1 VFHRNDGVGDYYIN
15 QKSGIVVAFI
25 IKLEYF
31 FYKFHKKKLAFFL
44 QLMDIREN
52 LEIREDKIISG
63 IVSSVRSRPDIPG
76 TEINLVQK
84 MFLKT
89 KY

>member
-1 VFHRNDGVGDYYIN
+1 
-15 QKSGIVVAFI
+15 
-25 IKLEYF
+25 
-31 FYKFHKKKLAFFL
+31 
-44 QLMDIREN
+44 MDIREN
-52 LEIREDKIISG
+52 LEIRKDRIISG
-63 IVSSVRSRPDIPG
+63 KVSSVQSCPDIPG

>member
-1 VFHRNDGVGDYYIN
+1 
-15 QKSGIVVAFI
+15 
-25 IKLEYF
+25 
-31 FYKFHKKKLAFFL
+31 
-44 QLMDIREN
+44 MDIREN